1 MSELSG
7 IQLQFGHGVKSPLYE
22 TQWAKNDDL
31 QQAWVDTSK
40 IIKKVMVRVTAFETL
55 SMLRLIDSMGSIV
68 LELNFKSV
76 PSASNSEASDEES
89 TQVYEVQR

>member
-7 IQLQFGHGVKSPLYE
+7 IQLQFGHGIKQPLYE

-31 QQAWVDTSK
+31 QQAWVNTSK
-40 IIKKVMVRVTAFETL
+40 IIKKVMVQVTAFETL

>member
-89 TQVYEVQR
+89 TYVYEVQR

>member
-7 IQLQFGHGVKSPLYE
+7 VQLQFGHGVKSPLYE